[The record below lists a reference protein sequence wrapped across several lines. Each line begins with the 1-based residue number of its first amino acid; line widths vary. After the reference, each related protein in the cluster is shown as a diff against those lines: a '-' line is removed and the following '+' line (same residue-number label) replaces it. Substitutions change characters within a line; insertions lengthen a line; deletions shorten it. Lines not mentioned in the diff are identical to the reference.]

1 MTSQDIT
8 HKNWFIVYAECGRSN
23 GWALVIATN
32 AKHAKSIARNSNW
45 LEIGKVTHAIA
56 FEDYCRDGKDD
67 VQQIF
72 EEYREQYPQMR
83 NIGDWVELEWGT

>member
-1 MTSQDIT
+1 
-8 HKNWFIVYAECGRSN
+8 
-23 GWALVIATN
+23 VIATN

-56 FEDYCRDGKDD
+56 FEDYCRDGGDD